1 MAKSRVPKSQRQY
14 VTNSEALRIA
24 AKLDGVK
31 GGPFPKF
38 IEPALASL
46 RDRPPSGDAWV
57 HEIKFDG
64 YRLQAHV
71 REGQAR
77 FFTRRGHDWTPRFK
91 NLQEPL
97 WYLPTHGAVIDGEVV
112 VLTPKGLSDFGALE
126 EDLGSGRSDR
136 LVFFGFDLLYLDGW
150 DLRGCALIDRKR
162 VLQALIGGLTGA
174 VRYSEHLEEDGN
186 RIYQNACR
194 LQLEGIVSKRK
205 GSRYASG
212 RMANWT
218 KVTCR
223 KRETFVV
230 AGIAYKGNK
239 FDGVYLPRR
248 EGDFAVGRRRH
259 HRDEEQRR
267 SSPRPVGPSVR
278 PYAELGL
285 RRSHGRIKVALG
297 FLISRGP
304 VALAPLASI

>member
-1 MAKSRVPKSQRQY
+1 
-14 VTNSEALRIA
+14 
-24 AKLDGVK
+24 
-31 GGPFPKF
+31 
-38 IEPALASL
+38 
-46 RDRPPSGDAWV
+46 
-57 HEIKFDG
+57 
-64 YRLQAHV
+64 
-71 REGQAR
+71 
-77 FFTRRGHDWTPRFK
+77 
-91 NLQEPL
+91 
-97 WYLPTHGAVIDGEVV
+97 
-112 VLTPKGLSDFGALE
+112 
-126 EDLGSGRSDR
+126 
-136 LVFFGFDLLYLDGW
+136 
-150 DLRGCALIDRKR
+150 
-162 VLQALIGGLTGA
+162 
-174 VRYSEHLEEDGN
+174 
-186 RIYQNACR
+186 
-194 LQLEGIVSKRK
+194 
-205 GSRYASG
+205 
-212 RMANWT
+212 MANWT